1 MSDPAVAACKDC
13 GASLVG
19 PFCHACGQR
28 AVAGR
33 LRFADVGRWLVG
45 KLLDADRG
53 LLMTMRELTLRPGPT
68 IQRYL
73 DGQRTRFTNP
83 FAYLFI
89 GGAVSALLWTLTP
102 NATRADLARSAAD
115 DMRWFGPLT
124 EAQGRAALGIWEK
137 TIPYAA
143 QVQLAVCLPLVFI
156 LRLFFR
162 RTGHSLAEI
171 SVFAL
176 FVSGQLMLVS
186 SLAMVPLQ
194 LAGASTTAHG
204 VVALLSYIVVVG
216 HAAVGFFDHDG
227 RPFRT
232 AMKMLVALALAM
244 TIYELTETAA
254 LRWYVV
260 RTT

>member
-1 MSDPAVAACKDC
+1 MSDPAVPVCKDC
-13 GASLVG
+13 GASLGG
-19 PFCHACGQR
+19 PFCHSCGQR
-28 AVAGR
+28 ALAGR

-68 IQRYL
+68 IQRYV

-89 GGAVSALLWTLTP
+89 GGAVSALLWTFTP
-102 NATRADLARSAAD
+102 DAMRAELAKSAAD

-124 EAQGRAALGIWEK
+124 EAQSRAALGLWEK
-137 TIPYAA
+137 TVPYAA

-162 RTGHSLAEI
+162 RSGHNLAEI

-176 FVSGQLMLVS
+176 FVSGQLMFVS
-186 SLAMVPLQ
+186 SLAMLPLQ
-194 LAGASTTAHG
+194 LAGASTLAHG
-204 VVALLSYIVVVG
+204 LVVLLSYIVVVG
-216 HAAVGFFDHDG
+216 HAAVGFFDHDD

-232 AMKMLVALALAM
+232 TMKMLVALTLAM
-244 TIYELTETAA
+244 TIYELSETAA

-260 RTT
+260 RTS